1 MARVA
6 LGTPWLG
13 DKFSQRA
20 SETKWAAGAARGPKG
35 VRAPQPVTSLP
46 TSAVANILMGP

>member
-13 DKFSQRA
+13 DKVSQCA
-20 SETKWAAGAARGPKG
+20 SETKWAGDAARGAKG

-46 TSAVANILMGP
+46 TSAVDNILVGP